1 MVYSAALLD
10 FRVWLRYS
18 PCDNLGSILRLD
30 GPRRGVRG
38 GGQALVHLDEV
49 DIEQG
54 NEETLPPLPPV
65 GGEAN
70 EGGLTLVFAIM
81 QISSLWRQEGKAIA
95 EGPETFRKGYE
106 TFSMKVP
113 NLAQKFRNLLW
124 NFQFELKGS
133 ETFDQGYETF
143 RGDQSACF

>member
-1 MVYSAALLD
+1 MVYSAALGCLSELD

-38 GGQALVHLDEV
+38 VGKHSYTWMSTTHQAFK
-49 DIEQG
+49 
-54 NEETLPPLPPV
+54 
-65 GGEAN
+65 
-70 EGGLTLVFAIM
+70 LTLVFAIM

-113 NLAQKFRNLLW
+113 KPCPKVSKPFVEFSVRTERFRNL
-124 NFQFELKGS
+124 
-133 ETFDQGYETF
+133 
-143 RGDQSACF
+143 